1 MPTSCDAALHR
12 AREQLLL
19 IFGQDR
25 NIVCASRGG
34 HSVERRARFRPT
46 RLNPSPTRASFASS
60 PLQARRLSIRVER
73 PFRGSPRE
81 IRIAR

>member
-25 NIVCASRGG
+25 NVSARPDGATPS
-34 HSVERRARFRPT
+34 SAARAFRPT
-46 RLNPSPTRASFASS
+46 RLNPLPHARVVRVV

-81 IRIAR
+81 IQIAR